1 MKKTYL
7 ESGDIS
13 PLIFSLTVRLTELE
27 AGFASEPVWTFWRR
41 NMLPL
46 CGFEPRFAPPVA

>member
-13 PLIFSLTVRLTELE
+13 PLIFALSMRLTELE
-27 AGFASEPVWTFWRR
+27 AGFASEPVWMFWRR
-41 NMLPL
+41 NMLRL
-46 CGFEPRFAPPVA
+46 CGFEPIFSPPVA